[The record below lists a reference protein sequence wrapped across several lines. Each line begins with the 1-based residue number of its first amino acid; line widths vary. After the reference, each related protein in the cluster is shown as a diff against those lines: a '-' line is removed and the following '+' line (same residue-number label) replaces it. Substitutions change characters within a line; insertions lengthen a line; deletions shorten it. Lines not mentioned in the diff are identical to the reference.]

1 MSDCTVCTTD
11 SATSTFTL
19 SQLKFQVLL
28 LTSYSAHWL
37 NAHINNVTDTHISGA
52 CEGNID

>member
-1 MSDCTVCTTD
+1 MTVTLCTTD

-19 SQLKFQVLL
+19 SQLKLL

-37 NAHINNVTDTHISGA
+37 NAHINNVTDTHKW
-52 CEGNID
+52 CM